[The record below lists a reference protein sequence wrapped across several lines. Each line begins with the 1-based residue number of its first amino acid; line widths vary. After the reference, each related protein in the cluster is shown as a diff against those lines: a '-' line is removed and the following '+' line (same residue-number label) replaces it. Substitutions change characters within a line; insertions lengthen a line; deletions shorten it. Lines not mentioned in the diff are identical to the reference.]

1 MIGNNSLL
9 TRIRIWKSGY
19 FLESYYSKK
28 FVPISHINVAK
39 SFLVPFPLTKGVQSN
54 IGLISIETREIY
66 VSLWP
71 EGVTVFNKYKSK
83 QNFVNDINLILDKQL
98 KCQYPDYIVDLCT
111 LDVDSIKQKLD
122 GYGNNRFLKKYLEA
136 NNYSGLAYDLLIS
149 GGIPE
154 AASVSWETVPLG
166 LTQVIAQLSGIPRMD
181 AHSLLTARAVSRKV
195 SSKSFS
201 SFPSV
206 QSILL
211 S

>member
-149 GGIPE
+149 GGIKRLVPTTSLVRDHIV
-154 AASVSWETVPLG
+154 AAPNNLVLFVL
-166 LTQVIAQLSGIPRMD
+166 D
-181 AHSLLTARAVSRKV
+181 AHSNEQATLRGTDNFNDNTNR
-195 SSKSFS
+195 
-201 SFPSV
+201 PSNKP
-206 QSILL
+206 
-211 S
+211 